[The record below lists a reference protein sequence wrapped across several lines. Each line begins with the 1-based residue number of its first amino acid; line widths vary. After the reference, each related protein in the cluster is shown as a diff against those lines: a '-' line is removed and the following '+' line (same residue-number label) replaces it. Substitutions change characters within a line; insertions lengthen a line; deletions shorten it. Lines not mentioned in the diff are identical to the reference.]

1 MSTSFALGILFG
13 IYAGLVNGIFLLPM
27 RFVQKWHWENTWVFF
42 TLFSTGILPWI
53 AAFAAVPNLA
63 SVLRTSPITYFLP
76 AICAGLVWGAAQV
89 MYGLGVAIL
98 GIAIG
103 SAVISCTSTMAGVIG
118 PILVYTPDRL
128 FTPGSFVL
136 LVAVVLI
143 LAGIY
148 RYARAGE
155 RKEKEIAGKE
165 IVKQVVS
172 GSFRA
177 GLSISLLTGVLGT
190 VFIYGGKS
198 SDRLINAAKAG
209 GASATT
215 AFYIAY
221 AVTFS
226 SGMLPG
232 LAYAFYK
239 LYRENTFQR
248 FSYSNVFLRNV
259 ALSALMAGLW
269 YSGIIMYGMSSE
281 RMGALGPSIAFV
293 LFGGGTIL
301 FSNLF
306 GWMSGEWNGASHST
320 IRGFIVGMILLLVAI
335 VVVAFGVH
343 QPG

>member
-1 MSTSFALGILFG
+1 MSTNFAIGILFG

-27 RFVQKWHWENTWVFF
+27 RFVRSWEWENTWVFF
-42 TLFSTGILPWI
+42 TLFSTGILPWV
-53 AAFAAVPNLA
+53 AAFIAVPDVW
-63 SVLRTSPITYFLP
+63 SIVRSSPFSYFLP
-76 AICAGLVWGAAQV
+76 AICAGLIWGIAQV

-118 PILVYTPDRL
+118 PILVYAPERL
-128 FTPGSFVL
+128 FTPASFVL
-136 LVAVVLI
+136 LIAVLLI
-143 LAGIY
+143 LCGIY
-148 RYARAGE
+148 YYARAGV

-165 IVKQVVS
+165 TVRQVVS
-172 GSFRA
+172 GTFRR
-177 GLSISLLTGVLGT
+177 GLTISLTTGVLGT

-198 SDRLINAAKAG
+198 SNELIAAAKAA
-209 GASATT
+209 GASGST
-215 AFYIAY
+215 AFYLAY

-232 LAYAFYK
+232 LLYAFYK
-239 LYRENTFQR
+239 LHRQKTFAR
-248 FSYSNVFLRNV
+248 FSVRGVCLRNI
-259 ALSALMAGLW
+259 AIAALMAALW

-281 RMGALGPSIAFV
+281 KMGALGPSIAFV

-306 GWMSGEWNGASHST
+306 GWMAGEWRGAAYAT
-320 IRGFIVGMILLLVAI
+320 VRGFLAGMTFLILAI
-335 VVVAFGVH
+335 IVVAFGVR

>member
-1 MSTSFALGILFG
+1 MSPNFAIGILFG

-27 RFVQKWHWENTWVFF
+27 RFIRTWEWENTWVFF
-42 TLFSTGILPWI
+42 TLFSTGILPWL
-53 AAFAAVPNLA
+53 AAFVAVPDLA
-63 SVLRTSPITYFLP
+63 SIIRTSPISYFLP
-76 AICAGLVWGAAQV
+76 AICAGLVWGVAQV

-118 PILVYTPDRL
+118 PILVYAPDRL
-128 FTPGSFVL
+128 FTSASFVL
-136 LVAVVLI
+136 LFAVALI
-143 LAGIY
+143 LCGIY
-148 RYARAGE
+148 HYARAGL

-165 IVKQVVS
+165 AVKQVVH

-177 GLSISLLTGVLGT
+177 GLSISLITGVLGT

-198 SDRLINAAKAG
+198 SGGLIHAAKAA
-209 GASATT
+209 GASGST

-232 LAYAFYK
+232 LLYAFYK
-239 LYRENTFQR
+239 LYRNRTFSH
-248 FSYSNVFLRNV
+248 FSIDRMCVRNL
-259 ALSALMAGLW
+259 ALSALMAALW

-281 RMGALGPSIAFV
+281 KMGTLGPSIAFV

-306 GWMSGEWNGASHST
+306 GWITGEWKGASYST
-320 IRGFIVGMILLLVAI
+320 IRGFLAGMTFLIFAI
-335 VVVAFGVH
+335 VAVAFGMR